1 MEAGLVAK
9 ADLNEAVAGL
19 VIDGVRTVKLTV
31 LDSLPSGASY
41 FNTTQQLPS
50 ELDQH
55 TKLRY
60 TVSEFTA
67 LINTI
72 FVHKQ
77 VAPDTWDDVPAS
89 YGADLTYDVHPGSY
103 LKCSD
108 DKYLYIEEISFKS
121 SVFSEVDSRIG
132 EAKSGLVA
140 KTNFN
145 AASIVAMVN
154 DAGSSVNIDANKINL
169 NGQTTFITAVG

>member
-31 LDSLPSGASY
+31 LNSLPSGASY

-108 DKYLYIEEISFKS
+108 DKYLYIEEISFSS
-121 SVFSEVDSRIG
+121 SVFSEVDSKIG

-140 KTNFN
+140 KKELTGE
-145 AASIVAMVN
+145 VA
-154 DAGSSVNIDANKINL
+154 
-169 NGQTTFITAVG
+169 